1 MSIKQLKEI
10 HLSNYEKIGVVWG
23 LLVIL
28 IVVGLGIRLFQSQF
42 SPSSPKGSKTVV
54 SVTSI
59 PTQEKL
65 IGRMTFNNV
74 PKKVKERESF
84 SLTVDFTA
92 PDKRLDGADAAV
104 SYDPN
109 FLEVEEITQGP
120 YFHEYPR
127 KTIDHENGKVKVT
140 AFRAKDESP
149 IRNSVTLFYLKVKA
163 LKAGE
168 TVLSFDYQEGRTN
181 LSNVVEK
188 GTSKNILGSVE
199 NARIVI
205 E

>member
-65 IGRMTFNNV
+65 IGRMTFKNV

-84 SLTVDFTA
+84 SL
-92 PDKRLDGADAAV
+92 P
-104 SYDPN
+104 S
-109 FLEVEEITQGP
+109 LEH
-120 YFHEYPR
+120 F
-127 KTIDHENGKVKVT
+127 
-140 AFRAKDESP
+140 
-149 IRNSVTLFYLKVKA
+149 
-163 LKAGE
+163 
-168 TVLSFDYQEGRTN
+168 
-181 LSNVVEK
+181 
-188 GTSKNILGSVE
+188 
-199 NARIVI
+199 
-205 E
+205 